1 MPLLVYYPR
10 HAVQN
15 SASHVGIGP
24 LCCYPGSI
32 SSSCK
37 GMERCDR
44 KWRLWEMV
52 AGVASYTH
60 FLDGRYLHVSVSPT
74 LPSQQVTLVVVILVR
89 TESLVCPDSP

>member
-52 AGVASYTH
+52 AGGGCTCCAMEADLCLT
-60 FLDGRYLHVSVSPT
+60 F
-74 LPSQQVTLVVVILVR
+74 
-89 TESLVCPDSP
+89 